1 MTPAGLGN
9 WLHIRGG
16 RGKNPGCLRFW
27 ACNQGDNR
35 KLFVEE
41 GDGIYRSTIVQISAP
56 IVHLCPSLKI
66 YFTRQFLDDLSWTK
80 TLLDFCFVI
89 HSHLSFSD
97 PSKPTFGVENNHHST
112 ALFRQLVSLE
122 HFHLDSKHFTCSPS
136 VPIFSWSKMCACS
149 WLGILCESF
158 IVLFPH
164 TLLAFQNSL
173 TIAFQSHKFQKT
185 IGNKIFQQTEIYL
198 QRF

>member
-1 MTPAGLGN
+1 MQQKRIHNFTKRHALECSQQHWKPP
-9 WLHIRGG
+9 
-16 RGKNPGCLRFW
+16 KCP
-27 ACNQGDNR
+27 
-35 KLFVEE
+35 
-41 GDGIYRSTIVQISAP
+41 STIQWINKLWYSHTMDYDTAMRMNHNTRTLTKMLNEWSQLQEYFQI
-56 IVHLCPSLKI
+56 
-66 YFTRQFLDDLSWTK
+66 
-80 TLLDFCFVI
+80 
-89 HSHLSFSD
+89 D